1 MGPLK
6 SLICVGGIVHGSRP
20 EKLEKIS
27 QHFPTISLISNS
39 KALLNFILKLWCTHI
54 MKKSL
59 IILAITIFAG
69 ANIAY
74 ADSIR
79 KETITSQNQ
88 NKKRSFHVFVPNK
101 LDPATP
107 APLIVVLHGSGDS
120 GLMPVKRWKDYAQAE
135 GIIIAGPNAL
145 DSQNWRI
152 PDDAPEF
159 IYEMV
164 ESLKEKHPIDP
175 RRIYLFGHSGG
186 AIVALYLA
194 LMQSEYFAAAAI
206 HAGAI
211 RPDDGLVIDRAKR
224 KIPISLFVGT
234 RDNLFPVEDL
244 RQTRNMLGTRGF
256 YVELHEIRGHDHEY
270 GERSG
275 LINTMIWNF
284 FRDRRLD
291 REPKHELYR
300 W

>member
-1 MGPLK
+1 
-6 SLICVGGIVHGSRP
+6 
-20 EKLEKIS
+20 
-27 QHFPTISLISNS
+27 
-39 KALLNFILKLWCTHI
+39 

-59 IILAITIFAG
+59 LFWGISIFACV
-69 ANIAY
+69 NVVY
-74 ADSIR
+74 ADAIS
-79 KETITSQNQ
+79 KETIRSQN
-88 NKKRSFHVFVPNK
+88 KLRSYHVFVPDK
-101 LDPATP
+101 LDKTAP

-120 GLMPVKRWKDYAQAE
+120 GLMPVKRWKEYAQSE

-145 DSQNWRI
+145 DPQNWRI

-159 IYEMV
+159 IYEMI
-164 ESLKEKHPIDP
+164 ESLKKKHPIDP
-175 RRIYLFGHSGG
+175 RRVYLFGHSGG

-211 RPDDGLVIDRAKR
+211 RPEDGAVIDRAKR

-244 RQTRNMLGTRGF
+244 RQTRKMLGLRGF
-256 YVELHEIRGHDHEY
+256 YVELHEIRGHNHEY
-270 GERSG
+270 GSRSD
-275 LINTMIWNF
+275 LINGMIWNF
-284 FRDRRLD
+284 FKQIRLD
-291 REPKHELYR
+291 REPRHQLYR